1 MIEHII
7 KVTSDGEMPREIP
20 AERIELDYPG
30 LHGRGEACMGM
41 TSDGNIW
48 AAVGFNVPR
57 LDPSSP
63 ASLERLFRSSDGGK
77 TWTSQPLAMTE
88 WGRIC
93 AFTALSDDTLLLAV
107 SGLDRLL
114 APHLKVY
121 RSTDGGESWQGP
133 ASISAAPYTDIG
145 GGFVSMT
152 QLASGTVLLPVS
164 RRTDDASGHRGQN
177 LVFRST
183 DGGETWGD
191 PRPTFDYVDEPH
203 VTQLHSGEVL
213 GAFRLQRSAS
223 EDDPVELVEKW
234 SRSAGQGLST
244 APSPDGP
251 LFKRVFIGH
260 SGDGGRTWTGLRP
273 LETKD
278 GTALLE
284 FGECHGQLLQV
295 PDGRVILVHDRRY
308 PYDQSEIRARVSHDD
323 GLTWEPDVYHLTDG
337 MGYPASVALEDGTVV
352 TVTGC
357 TRADDQAVS
366 IEPWSVVALRWRLA
380 A

>member
-48 AAVGFNVPR
+48 AVERCGGTTCNGRPEAAAVGFNVPR

-121 RSTDGGESWQGP
+121 RSTDGGESW
-133 ASISAAPYTDIG
+133 
-145 GGFVSMT
+145 
-152 QLASGTVLLPVS
+152 
-164 RRTDDASGHRGQN
+164 
-177 LVFRST
+177 
-183 DGGETWGD
+183 
-191 PRPTFDYVDEPH
+191 
-203 VTQLHSGEVL
+203 
-213 GAFRLQRSAS
+213 
-223 EDDPVELVEKW
+223 
-234 SRSAGQGLST
+234 
-244 APSPDGP
+244 
-251 LFKRVFIGH
+251 
-260 SGDGGRTWTGLRP
+260 
-273 LETKD
+273 
-278 GTALLE
+278 
-284 FGECHGQLLQV
+284 
-295 PDGRVILVHDRRY
+295 
-308 PYDQSEIRARVSHDD
+308 
-323 GLTWEPDVYHLTDG
+323 
-337 MGYPASVALEDGTVV
+337 
-352 TVTGC
+352 
-357 TRADDQAVS
+357 
-366 IEPWSVVALRWRLA
+366 
-380 A
+380 